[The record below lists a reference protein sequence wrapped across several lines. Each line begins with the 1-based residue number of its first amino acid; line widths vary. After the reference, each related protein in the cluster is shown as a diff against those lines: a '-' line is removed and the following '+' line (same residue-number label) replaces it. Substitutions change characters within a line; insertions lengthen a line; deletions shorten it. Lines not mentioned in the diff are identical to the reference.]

1 MKKIAVFASGEGTN
15 LQSLI
20 DACAVNRIRGKITL
34 VVSNNDGVG
43 ALRRAQ
49 RAGIETLISHQ
60 KDFATPDEF
69 NAFLAFECQKRGI
82 DLICLA
88 GFMLLLKPPLLK
100 AFPWRIMN
108 VHPALLP
115 AFGGKGMYGRHVHE
129 AVLKSGARVT
139 GCTVHFIDEQYDRG
153 HIVAQ
158 STAPVLPTDTPET
171 LAARVRA
178 QEHYVYPKA
187 VGLYCDDR
195 LQVSDEK
202 LTILPSHRDKSSR
215 IKRALLSVSDK
226 TGLIEFAKGLQEL
239 GVELIST
246 SGTAKALQQAGLE
259 IRPLDSVTGFPEI
272 LGGRVKTLHPYIHG
286 AILLRRK
293 DPVQVREAELFGL
306 EPIDLVV
313 VNLYPFK
320 ETAAKARDPFS
331 LEVVEQIDIGGVA
344 LIRAAAKNYE
354 DVAVL
359 TSPADYKAVLE
370 ELSKDQG
377 QLSPETRRSLAL
389 KGFQHTAAYD
399 AMISGAWA
407 GAAEAAGQPAPVP
420 APASIF
426 PVKFPIELTKIQD
439 LRYGENPHQKAA
451 LYGWADAGGASFK
464 QLHGKELSYNNLLD
478 AAGTWDAVNE
488 FEQPAAVIFKH
499 VTPSGIGVGATQLE
513 AFNAA
518 WACDPLSAFGGV
530 LAFNRP
536 LTAAVATMLSKRFVE
551 VIVAP
556 GFEPE
561 ALQLMKG
568 KPNVRLL
575 ERTAKPSNR
584 LQLRSIDAEILV
596 TEPDRALLGD
606 QWKVASKR
614 APTPDEEAAMRFA
627 WAAGKHVKSNAIVLA
642 GPTATVGIGAGQ
654 MSRVDSV
661 HMAGVKFKEYLRSG
675 SPAPKALVLSSD
687 AFFPFRDGIDAAATL
702 GISAI
707 IQPGGSIKDS
717 EVIAAA
723 DEHNLA
729 MVMTGMRHF
738 RH

>member
-1 MKKIAVFASGEGTN
+1 VKKIAVFASGEGTN
-15 LQSLI
+15 LQALL
-20 DACAVNRIRGKITL
+20 DACAGNRIRGKITL
-34 VVSNNDGVG
+34 VVSNNEGVG

-49 RAGIETLISHQ
+49 RAGIETLIAHP
-60 KDFATPDEF
+60 KDYATPDEF
-69 NAFLAFECQKRGI
+69 NAYLAFECQKRGI

-88 GFMLLLKPPLLK
+88 GFMLLLRPPLLK

-108 VHPALLP
+108 IHPALLP

-139 GCTVHFIDEQYDRG
+139 GCTVHFIDAEYDRG

-158 STAPVLPTDTPET
+158 STVPVLPNDTPET

-178 QEHYVYPKA
+178 QEHWVYPKA
-187 VGLYCDDR
+187 VALYCEDR
-195 LQVSDEK
+195 IKVEDTGIE
-202 LTILPSHRDKSSR
+202 ILPSHKDKSQR

-226 TGLIEFAKGLQEL
+226 EGLVELAKGLQEM
-239 GVELIST
+239 GVELVST

-272 LGGRVKTLHPYIHG
+272 LSGRVKTLHPNIHG

-293 DPVQVREAELFGL
+293 DPAQAREAELFGI

-313 VNLYPFK
+313 VNLYPFAQ
-320 ETAAKARDPFS
+320 TAAKAGDPFS

-344 LIRAAAKNYE
+344 LIRAAAKNFE

-359 TSPADYKAVLE
+359 TAPSDYRAVLD
-370 ELSKDQG
+370 ELVKGQG
-377 QLSPETRRSLAL
+377 QLSQETRRRLAL
-389 KGFQHTAAYD
+389 KAFRHTASYD
-399 AMISGAWA
+399 TMISQAWA
-407 GAAEAAGQPAPVP
+407 GAEGGAPGPAPVP
-420 APASIF
+420 VPASAF
-426 PVKFPIELTKIQD
+426 PDTLTVELTKVQD

-451 LYGWADAGGASFK
+451 LYAWADAGGASFK

-478 AAGTWDAVNE
+478 AQGTWDAVNE
-488 FEQPAAVIFKH
+488 FQQPAAVIFKH
-499 VTPSGIGVGATQLE
+499 VTPSGIAVGATQLE

-536 LTAAVATMLSKRFVE
+536 LTAAVAQLLSKRFVE

-556 GFEPE
+556 DYEPE
-561 ALQLMKG
+561 ALQLMKQ

-575 ERTAKPSNR
+575 SRTARPSAR
-584 LQLRSIDAEILV
+584 LQLRSLDNEVLL
-596 TEPDRALLGD
+596 TDPDRALLGD
-606 QWKVASKR
+606 QWKVVTKR
-614 APTPDEEAAMRFA
+614 QPTPDEEAALKFA
-627 WAAGKHVKSNAIVLA
+627 WAACKHVKSNAIVLA

-661 HMAGVKFKEYLRSG
+661 HMAGVKFKEYLRIG
-675 SPAPKALVLSSD
+675 GQAPKALVVASD

-702 GISAI
+702 GISALV
-707 IQPGGSIKDS
+707 QPGGSIKDS

-723 DEHNLA
+723 DEHDFA
-729 MVMTGMRHF
+729 MITTGMRHF